1 MRVIPIPCLA
11 DNYAYL
17 LVCRET
23 KEAAI
28 IDPSEPGPVLRALEQ
43 GAGTL
48 DSRRDL
54 SAPPASREDIRVVAI
69 LCTHHHHDHVGG
81 NEEVRSRLGIDR
93 VYGHGSDRGRI
104 PGQTQ
109 YLQEGDTFEVG
120 RLSVRAIHIPGHT
133 LGAVAYV
140 VSQEP
145 DDPVVFTGDTL
156 FLGGCGRLFEGDP
169 PMMHASLSKLA
180 ALEPR
185 TRVYCGHEYTESN
198 LRFAAHVEPSN
209 AAITEARELAAELR
223 KEGRATVPGTIAGE
237 LATNPFMR
245 VTSPEIRKTLGIP
258 ADASPEDAL
267 GAIRRAKDTF
277 K

>member
-1 MRVIPIPCLA
+1 M
-11 DNYAYL
+11 
-17 LVCRET
+17 
-23 KEAAI
+23 
-28 IDPSEPGPVLRALEQ
+28 
-43 GAGTL
+43 
-48 DSRRDL
+48 
-54 SAPPASREDIRVVAI
+54 RVVAI
-69 LCTHHHHDHVGG
+69 LSTHHHPDHVGG
-81 NEEVRSRLGIDR
+81 NEEVKRALSIDR

-109 YLQEGDTFEVG
+109 YLQDGDTFEIG
-120 RLSVRAIHIPGHT
+120 RLKVRAIHIPGHT

-140 VSQEP
+140 VTSEP

-156 FLGGCGRLFEGDP
+156 FVAGCGRLFEGDP

-209 AAITEARELAAELR
+209 QAVAEARARAAETR
-223 KEGRATVPGTIAGE
+223 KGGRPTVPSTIGDE
-237 LATNPFMR
+237 LATNPFLR
-245 VTSPEIRKTLGIP
+245 VSSPEIRATLGI
-258 ADASPEDAL
+258 DASASAEDAL
-267 GAIRRAKDTF
+267 GAIRKAKDGF

>member
-28 IDPSEPGPVLRALEQ
+28 VDPSEAGPVLRALEQ

-54 SAPPASREDIRVVAI
+54 SAPPASREDIRVSAI

-109 YLQEGDTFEVG
+109 YLQEGDTFEIG
-120 RLSVRAIHIPGHT
+120 RLSIRALHIPGHT

-140 VSQEP
+140 VTQEP

-156 FLGGCGRLFEGDP
+156 FLAGCGRLFEGDP
-169 PMMHASLSKLA
+169 PMMHASLAKLA
-180 ALEPR
+180 ALDPR
-185 TRVYCGHEYTESN
+185 TKVYCGHEYTESN

-209 AAITEARELAAELR
+209 AAIAKRRELAAELR
-223 KEGRATVPGTIAGE
+223 KEGRPTVPGTIADE
-237 LATNPFMR
+237 LATNPFLR
-245 VTSPEIRKTLGIP
+245 VTSPEIRKTLGIA

-267 GAIRRAKDTF
+267 GAIRKAKDDF
-277 K
+277 R